1 MSRRPKAELQFGSD
15 SFLDVVANIVGIL
28 IILIVIAGLH
38 VSKIPVV
45 YLPPGTPLSDEPLSG
60 PVDYSSAKQIGAIE
74 AGNKEQQSQELMTLQ
89 EPEEEPEPEPE
100 PELQVSPVRPPLPEL
115 VVPHELVEMT
125 KELET
130 ELASITKEE
139 LALAARFQESNQRQV
154 ELTERQKAVLG
165 MVALSAEQL
174 EASKKKTAKAVADL
188 ELARKDLE
196 RLTRQAEEIEDKP
209 VNVQMLEHKITP
221 LSRVVNGNE
230 KHYRLE
236 RNRVAEV
243 PVDELVSRLKDQI
256 QKRKDWL
263 VKTRQHQGQIG
274 PIEGFNMQ
282 YLVRVESL
290 SGLEELRTG
299 QGGYRISLSNWQI
312 HPEPETRGETAEVA
326 LRKGSKFY
334 QSILGASPDTTLT
347 FWVYPDSYAIY
358 RKLQKFTHDHGFS
371 VAGRPLPSG
380 VPISGSPN
388 GSKSASQ

>member
-1 MSRRPKAELQFGSD
+1 MSRRRPKGELQFGSD

-45 YLPPGTPLSDEPLSG
+45 YLPPGTPLSDEPLS
-60 PVDYSSAKQIGAIE
+60 DTTQHAYAKHIKSE
-74 AGNKEQQSQELMTLQ
+74 VSKEEEPQPQEMALQ

-100 PELQVSPVRPPLPEL
+100 PKAIPVRPPLPEL
-115 VVPHELVEMT
+115 VVPQELVEKT

-130 ELASITKEE
+130 ELASVTKEE
-139 LALAARFQESNQRQV
+139 LALAARVQQSNLRFV
-154 ELTERQKAVLG
+154 ELTERQKAVKETLS
-165 MVALSAEQL
+165 LSAQQL
-174 EASKKKTAKAVADL
+174 DASKLKTAKAVADL

-196 RLTRQAEEIEDKP
+196 RLTMQIQEIEDKP
-209 VNVQMLEHKITP
+209 VNVQTLEHKITP

-236 RNRVAEV
+236 RNRVSEV

-282 YLVRVESL
+282 YLVRVETL
-290 SGLEELRTG
+290 SGLDELRTG

-312 HPEPETRGETAEVA
+312 HPEPETKGETAEVA
-326 LRKGSKFY
+326 LRKGSRFY
-334 QSILGASPDTTLT
+334 QSILGAAPDTTLT
-347 FWVYPDSYAIY
+347 FWVYPDSYALY

>member
-1 MSRRPKAELQFGSD
+1 MSRRRPKGELQFGSD

-45 YLPPGTPLSDEPLSG
+45 FLPPGTPLSDEPLSE
-60 PVDYSSAKQIGAIE
+60 SAQYAPAKANESEE
-74 AGNKEQQSQELMTLQ
+74 ATEEPQRQELTMQ
-89 EPEEEPEPEPE
+89 ESEEEPESEPE
-100 PELQVSPVRPPLPEL
+100 PQEIPIRPPLPEL
-115 VVPHELVEMT
+115 VVPQELVEMT

-130 ELASITKEE
+130 VLASITKEE
-139 LALAARFQESNQRQV
+139 LALAARVQQTNLRQV
-154 ELTERQKAVLG
+154 ELTERQKAVQEMLA
-165 MVALSAEQL
+165 VSTQQL
-174 EASKKKTAKAVADL
+174 DASKMRKAKAVADL

-196 RLTRQAEEIEDKP
+196 RLKIQIAEIEDKP
-209 VNVQMLEHKITP
+209 ANVQTLEHKITP

-236 RNRVAEV
+236 RNRVSEV

-274 PIEGFNMQ
+274 PVEGFNMQ
-282 YLVRVESL
+282 YLVRVETL
-290 SGLEELRTG
+290 SGLDELRAG
-299 QGGYRISLSNWQI
+299 HGGYRISLSSWQI
-312 HPEPETRGETAEVA
+312 HPEPETKGETADVA

-334 QSILGASPDTTLT
+334 QSILGAGPDTTLT
-347 FWVYPDSYAIY
+347 FWVYPDSYALY

-371 VAGRPLPSG
+371 VAGRPLPAG